1 MSMYMIICEM
11 QDSDVSGPLCK
22 IMSQCSAARL
32 LESVWVV
39 EYPGPASSV
48 RDALLAQIDA
58 QGVVVV
64 QLQPHFDWAT
74 MRAQV
79 DGRKWIEARS
89 P

>member
-1 MSMYMIICEM
+1 MSMYMIICEV
-11 QDSDVSGPLCK
+11 QNRQVYDPLCK
-22 IMSQCSAARL
+22 IMSQWSAARL
-32 LESVWVV
+32 LQSVWVV
-39 EYPGPASSV
+39 DYPGPASSV
-48 RDALLAQIDA
+48 RDSVLSRIDP

-74 MRAQV
+74 MRAEV